1 MPGRYPFSAYARHA
15 LTAGFSQDYCSV
27 TPATAGG
34 RLKRG
39 ASYWPCRVEITGECV
54 TLAVQARNRIIEA
67 APAAS
72 VQIAAPSRL
81 RRIGTGT
88 VVMMNGRPWVI
99 DFTRAAQRE
108 RLRTG
113 LPGLFKAV
121 RRARTL
127 NREFASAII
136 AAASAPQP
144 PVPDELAPGAR
155 LPGLV
160 RKSVTTR

>member
-1 MPGRYPFSAYARHA
+1 MPGRYPFSAYAPPARRGPA
-15 LTAGFSQDYCSV
+15 AGFSQDYCSV
-27 TPATAGG
+27 TPATASG

-39 ASYWPCRVEITGECV
+39 AAYWPCRVEITGECV

-67 APAAS
+67 APATS
-72 VQIAAPSRL
+72 VQIASPGRL

-88 VVMMNGRPWVI
+88 ILMMNGRPWVI
-99 DFTRAAQRE
+99 DFTRAGQRE
-108 RLRTG
+108 RLRDG

-136 AAASAPQP
+136 AAASAPRR
-144 PVPDELAPGAR
+144 PVPDEHPPAA
-155 LPGLV
+155 LP
-160 RKSVTTR
+160 RT